1 VADKAREIDWEYLDR
16 AATAEVHV
24 GELVSADAGGMPI
37 YQVMELSNGRAWLRD
52 VDDGSDRVT
61 PLADFHWKAR
71 G

>member
-1 VADKAREIDWEYLDR
+1 MADKAREIDWEYLDR
-16 AATAEVHV
+16 ASAADVHV

-37 YQVMELSNGRAWLRD
+37 YKVMELSNGRAWLKD

-61 PLADFHWKAR
+61 PLIDFHWRAR